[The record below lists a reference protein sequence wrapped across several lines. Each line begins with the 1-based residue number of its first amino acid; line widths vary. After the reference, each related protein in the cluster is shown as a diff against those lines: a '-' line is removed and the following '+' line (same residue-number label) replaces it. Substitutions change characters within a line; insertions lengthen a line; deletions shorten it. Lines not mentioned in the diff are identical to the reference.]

1 MEFALNDFPDSQS
14 KPERQVFTSNFKG
27 RKKDCIKIIRYL
39 PGVIKHGAPE
49 HFFITAKPE
58 MVELPRH
65 VEDGDSQ
72 TKKILNISFGVF
84 LLHRRPDDL

>member
-27 RKKDCIKIIRYL
+27 RKKDCIKIMRYL

-49 HFFITAKPE
+49 HF
-58 MVELPRH
+58 
-65 VEDGDSQ
+65 S
-72 TKKILNISFGVF
+72 
-84 LLHRRPDDL
+84 

>member
-1 MEFALNDFPDSQS
+1 MEFVLNDFPDTQL
-14 KPERQVFTSNFKG
+14 KPGRQVFTSNFKG

-58 MVELPRH
+58 MNKASFISIFQELL
-65 VEDGDSQ
+65 
-72 TKKILNISFGVF
+72 KIIFK
-84 LLHRRPDDL
+84 